1 MAKADLGTKRICPN
15 CGTRYYDL
23 NRAPIIC
30 PKCGTQFE
38 IPAGRARPQT
48 ATVVEEE
55 ETEEVEAEGADLI
68 SLEEADA
75 EAAGDTTE
83 EEADDIEVGEDA
95 DEDVFLEE
103 EEEEGD
109 DVADIIGDVDD
120 EER

>member
-1 MAKADLGTKRICPN
+1 MAKADLGTKRVCPN

-23 NRAPIIC
+23 NRVPIIC

-38 IPAGRARPQT
+38 IPAGRARPQ
-48 ATVVEEE
+48 AAAVVEEE
-55 ETEEVEAEGADLI
+55 DTEEVETEGAEMI

-75 EAAGDTTE
+75 EAAGDTPE
-83 EEADDIEVGEDA
+83 EEGDDIEVGEEGE
-95 DEDVFLEE
+95 EDVFLEE

-109 DVADIIGDVDD
+109 DVTDIIGDVDD